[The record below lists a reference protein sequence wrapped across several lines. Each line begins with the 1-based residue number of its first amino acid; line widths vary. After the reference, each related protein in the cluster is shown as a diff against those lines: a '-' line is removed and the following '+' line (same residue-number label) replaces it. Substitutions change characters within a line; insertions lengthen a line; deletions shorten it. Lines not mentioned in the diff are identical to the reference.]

1 MTTMLALRIVRV
13 VPKRSLKP
21 LRKVAATGGERF
33 EANRTFYVI
42 ASRLIFVI
50 QAENYDGFS

>member
-1 MTTMLALRIVRV
+1 MLALRIVRV

-21 LRKVAATGGERF
+21 LRKVAAMGERF

-50 QAENYDGFS
+50 QAENYDGFSKR

>member
-1 MTTMLALRIVRV
+1 MLALRIVRV

-33 EANRTFYVI
+33 EANPTFYVI

-50 QAENYDGFS
+50 QAENYDGFSKR